1 MRYLYNLSIRR
12 KFAVVIVPLILTII
26 CFDYLQIRDSYL
38 DYNDAVRLNRAI
50 LLGVEINHVVHELQR
65 ERSIS
70 SGYIANEGQD
80 FTVRLDQQRE
90 KTDSTIQQFYSEL
103 VKPDFNDLLEI
114 HGDDLDRLRSHFDRI
129 SEIREQIN
137 ILQLTSDQSIEYFS
151 NINTTALNT
160 VSDLINETRDKEIA
174 QQVHAMINFL
184 KSKEYASIERAVGTQ
199 AFSLQNMDFTLY
211 NRFTTL
217 VSQQSSYLDAFLTI
231 ASLESKEQYSITVQG
246 PHIDEVERLR
256 TVLFA
261 NESLDEETPGYWYNV
276 STTKIN
282 ALKKVEDYMSET
294 IYSTTNTIA
303 ADVFRTFWT
312 FLIVDVAIGVLA
324 FWLMTTVVSNLL
336 ENVSILERFTR
347 KISVGDFS
355 KKVKVDTKD
364 EIGQYARTFNVMV
377 EEIRKSHFALKKER
391 DKARYLYENI
401 YKQSQVVFENVQQG
415 IFLLDKQFKISRLH
429 SKAMVSIFD
438 TDKIAGENFASFMR
452 PLILPRELEALE
464 MFMRHLFNPDM
475 DEEVVN
481 QLNPVER
488 VKIFTDKEGAVS
500 TKYIQVSFTR
510 IERKGVIRNIMVT
523 VSDETKSILLQQHLE
538 EAEAK
543 KKQETEQVLSILKID
558 PSVMRGFLFNS
569 KKTLNMI
576 SDRYENNDGEN
587 YGELLQ
593 YTFETVHNLKGNA
606 SVIGLELMSAKFHSI
621 EESITKLKERKV
633 RGKDFLSILYEI
645 DEADRM
651 MVDMSEMLRKVASI
665 YRKLPS
671 EGQVVSNI
679 MVINT
684 LEKGVEN
691 ISKEEKKTV
700 GFKFLNE
707 TNVVIPEEYIN
718 PFKDIMIQLIRN
730 TIVHGIEE
738 ASVRKEHGK
747 TKKGHITV
755 ALDQEPQS
763 GEYLIHFY
771 DDGEGLN
778 LEKIRK
784 KAVDR
789 NLITEFQAK
798 KLNRAETE
806 ELIFH
811 RGFSTSDKADKNSGR
826 GQGMNLIKTIIE
838 EHNGSFLLNGEKC
851 FDMVIKLPPVFKD
864 SEDEVE
870 ITS

>member
-1 MRYLYNLSIRR
+1 MRYLYNLSIRK
-12 KFAVVIVPLILTII
+12 KFAVVIVPLIITIV

-38 DYNDAVRLNRAI
+38 DYNDALRLNRAI

-70 SGYIANEGQD
+70 SGYIANQGQD
-80 FTVRLDQQRE
+80 FSVRLDEQRQ
-90 KTDSTIQQFYSEL
+90 KTDSTILQFYSEL
-103 VKPDFNDLLEI
+103 VKPEFVSLMKI

-129 SEIREQIN
+129 NEIREQIN
-137 ILQLTSDQSIEYFS
+137 ILKVTSDQSIEYFS
-151 NINTTALNT
+151 EINTTALNT
-160 VSDLINETRDKEIA
+160 VSDLINETRDKETA
-174 QQVHAMINFL
+174 QQVHAMINYL

-199 AFSLQNMDFTLY
+199 AFSHKTMDFAMY

-217 VSQQSSYLDAFLTI
+217 VSQQNSYLDAFFTI
-231 ASLESKEQYSITVQG
+231 ASLESKEQHSVIVQG
-246 PHIDEVERLR
+246 PHIDEVARLR
-256 TVLFA
+256 QILFA
-261 NESLDEETPGYWYNV
+261 NEGLNVDPGYWYKV
-276 STTKIN
+276 STSKIN
-282 ALKKVEDYMSET
+282 ALKRVEDYMSET
-294 IYSTTNTIA
+294 IYSTTNDIA
-303 ADVFRTFWT
+303 DDVFRTFWT
-312 FLIVDVAIGVLA
+312 FLIVDIAIGVLA

-336 ENVSILERFTR
+336 DNVSILERFTR
-347 KISVGDFS
+347 KISAGDFT

-364 EIGQYARTFNVMV
+364 EIGKYARTFNVMV
-377 EEIRKSHFALKKER
+377 EEIRKSHIALKKER

-415 IFLLDKQFKISRLH
+415 IFLLDKQFKISRLY

-438 TDKIAGENFASFMR
+438 TDKIAGENFSSFMR
-452 PLILPRELEALE
+452 PLIIPRELEALE

-488 VKIFTDKEGAVS
+488 VKIFTDKDGVVS
-500 TKYIQVSFTR
+500 TKYIRVSFTR
-510 IERKGVIRNIMVT
+510 IERKGVIKNIMVT

-538 EAEAK
+538 EAETK

-569 KKTLNMI
+569 KKTLGMI
-576 SDRYENNDGEN
+576 SERYEKNDGEN
-587 YGELLQ
+587 YRELLD
-593 YTFETVHNLKGNA
+593 YTFETIHNLKGNA
-606 SVIGLELMSAKFHSI
+606 AVIGLELMSAKFHSI
-621 EESITKLKERKV
+621 EDSIGQLKERSV

-651 MVDMSEMLRKVASI
+651 MVDMSEMLRKVANI
-665 YRKLPS
+665 YRRLPS

-684 LEKGVEN
+684 LEKGVET
-691 ISKEEKKTV
+691 ISKEVKKTV

-718 PFKDIMIQLIRN
+718 PFKDVMIQLIRN
-730 TIVHGIEE
+730 TVVHGIEE
-738 ASVRKEHGK
+738 ASVRKERGK
-747 TKKGHITV
+747 TKKGHITIE
-755 ALDQEPQS
+755 LDQEPSS
-763 GEYLIHFY
+763 GEYLIHYY

-778 LEKIRK
+778 LDKIKK

-789 NLITEFQAK
+789 NLITEFQSE
-798 KLNRAETE
+798 KLSREETE
-806 ELIFH
+806 DLIFQ
-811 RGFSTSDKADKNSGR
+811 RGFSTTDKADQNSGR

-838 EHNGSFLLNGEKC
+838 EHHGSFSVSGEKY
-851 FDMVIKLPPVFKD
+851 FDMIIKLPPVYQD
-864 SEDEVE
+864 SEEE
-870 ITS
+870 SEFTS

>member
-1 MRYLYNLSIRR
+1 MRYLYNLSIRK
-12 KFAVVIVPLILTII
+12 KFAVVIVPLIITII
-26 CFDYLQIRDSYL
+26 CFDYLQIRHSYL

-50 LLGVEINHVVHELQR
+50 LLGVEVNHVVHELQR

-70 SGYIANEGQD
+70 SGYIANEGGD
-80 FTVRLDQQRE
+80 FAAVLSEQRH

-103 VKPDFNDLLEI
+103 IKPEFKDLLNI
-114 HGDDLDRLRSHFDRI
+114 HGDDLERLRSHFDRI
-129 SEIREQIN
+129 NEIRDQVDN
-137 ILQLTSDQSIEYFS
+137 LKVSSDQSIEYFS
-151 NINTTALNT
+151 VINTTALNT

-174 QQVHAMINFL
+174 QQVHAMINYL

-199 AFSLQNMDFTLY
+199 AFSHKVMDFEMY

-217 VSQQSSYLDAFLTI
+217 VSQQNSYLDAFLTI
-231 ASLESKEQYSITVQG
+231 ASLESKEQHAIVVQG
-246 PHIDEVERLR
+246 PHIDEVARLR
-256 TVLFA
+256 QVLFS
-261 NESLDEETPGYWYNV
+261 NQDLNTDPSYWYEV

-282 ALKKVEDYMSET
+282 ALKKVEDYMSDT
-294 IYSTTNTIA
+294 IYSTTNAIA
-303 ADVFRTFWT
+303 DDVFKTFWT
-312 FLIVDVAIGVLA
+312 FLIVDVAIGVIA

-336 ENVSILERFTR
+336 DNVSLLERFTR
-347 KISVGDFS
+347 KISAGDFT
-355 KKVKVDTKD
+355 KKVKIDTKD
-364 EIGQYARTFNVMV
+364 EIGQYARTFNSMV
-377 EEIRKSHFALKKER
+377 EEIRKSHIALKKER

-415 IFLLDKQFKISRLH
+415 IFLLDKQFKISRLY
-429 SKAMVSIFD
+429 SKAMESIFD
-438 TDKIAGENFASFMR
+438 TNKIAGENFSSFMR
-452 PLILPRELEALE
+452 PLIIPRELEALE

-488 VKIFTDKEGAVS
+488 VKIFTDKEGVVS
-500 TKYIQVSFTR
+500 TKYIRVSFTR
-510 IERKGVIRNIMVT
+510 IERKGVIKNIMVT

-576 SDRYENNDGEN
+576 SERYEKNDGEN
-587 YGELLQ
+587 YRDLLD
-593 YTFETVHNLKGNA
+593 YTFETIHNLKGNA

-621 EESITKLKERKV
+621 EDSIGKLKERNV

-651 MVDMSEMLRKVASI
+651 MVDMSEMLRKVANI

-691 ISKEEKKTV
+691 ISKELKKTM
-700 GFKFLNE
+700 GFKFLND

-738 ASVRKEHGK
+738 GSVRKEKGK
-747 TKKGHITV
+747 TKKGHITIE
-755 ALDQEPQS
+755 LDQEPSS
-763 GEYLIHFY
+763 GEYLIHYY

-778 LEKIRK
+778 HEKIRK
-784 KAVDR
+784 KAIDR
-789 NLITEFQAK
+789 NLVTEFQSK
-798 KLNRAETE
+798 KLSKQETE
-806 ELIFH
+806 ELIFEN
-811 RGFSTSDKADKNSGR
+811 GFSTSEKADQNSGR
-826 GQGMNLIKTIIE
+826 GQGMNLIKTIVDE
-838 EHNGSFLLNGEKC
+838 NHGSFSVTGDGY
-851 FDMVIKLPPVFKD
+851 FDMQIKLPPVFQD
-864 SEDEVE
+864 SEEEAE

>member
-12 KFAVVIVPLILTII
+12 KFAVVIVPLIITII
-26 CFDYLQIRDSYL
+26 CFDYLQIRHSYL
-38 DYNDAVRLNRAI
+38 DYNDAQRLNRAI

-70 SGYIANEGQD
+70 SGYLANQGQD
-80 FTVRLDQQRE
+80 FGVNLDEQRQ

-103 VKPDFNDLLEI
+103 VKPDFKGLLNI
-114 HGDDLDRLRSHFDRI
+114 HGDDLERLRSHFERI
-129 SEIREQIN
+129 NEIREQIN
-137 ILQLTSDQSIEYFS
+137 TLKVTSNQSIEYFS
-151 NINTTALNT
+151 EINTTALNT

-174 QQVHAMINFL
+174 QQVHAMINYL

-199 AFSLQNMDFTLY
+199 AFSLQNMDFTMY

-217 VSQQSSYLDAFLTI
+217 VSQQNSYLDAFLTI
-231 ASLESKEQYSITVQG
+231 ASLESKEQHSIIVQG

-256 TVLFA
+256 TILFA
-261 NESLDEETPGYWYNV
+261 NQDLSVDPGYWYKV

-282 ALKKVEDYMSET
+282 ALKKVEDYMSDT
-294 IYSTTNTIA
+294 IYSTTNAIA

-336 ENVSILERFTR
+336 DNVSILERFTR
-347 KISVGDFS
+347 KISAGDFT
-355 KKVKVDTKD
+355 KKVKVDSKD
-364 EIGQYARTFNVMV
+364 EIGKYARTFNVMV
-377 EEIRKSHFALKKER
+377 EEIRKSHLALKKER

-415 IFLLDKQFKISRLH
+415 IFLLDKQFKISRLY

-452 PLILPRELEALE
+452 PLIIPRELEALE

-488 VKIFTDKEGAVS
+488 VKIFTDKDGVVS
-500 TKYIQVSFTR
+500 TKYIRVSFTR

-538 EAEAK
+538 EAESQ

-576 SDRYENNDGEN
+576 SARYEKNDGEN
-587 YGELLQ
+587 YRELLD
-593 YTFETVHNLKGNA
+593 YTFETIHNLKGNSA
-606 SVIGLELMSAKFHSI
+606 VIGLELMSSKFHSI
-621 EESITKLKERKV
+621 EESIGKLKERNV

-651 MVDMSEMLRKVASI
+651 MVDMSEMLRKVANI

-691 ISKEEKKTV
+691 ICKETKKTA

-718 PFKDIMIQLIRN
+718 PFKDMMIQLIRN

-738 ASVRKEHGK
+738 PSVRKERGK

-755 ALDQEPQS
+755 ELDQEPTS
-763 GEYLIHFY
+763 GEYLIHYY

-784 KAVDR
+784 NAVDR
-789 NLITEFQAK
+789 NLITEFQSK
-798 KLNRAETE
+798 KLSREETE
-806 ELIFH
+806 ELIFQ
-811 RGFSTSDKADKNSGR
+811 RGFSTTDKADQNSGR
-826 GQGMNLIKTIIE
+826 GQGMNLIQTIVE
-838 EHNGSFLLNGEKC
+838 EHHGSLSLTGDGF
-851 FDMVIKLPPVFKD
+851 FDMVIKLPPVYQD
-864 SEDEVE
+864 NEEESEIE
-870 ITS
+870 S

>member
-12 KFAVVIVPLILTII
+12 KFAVVIVPLIITIV
-26 CFDYLQIRDSYL
+26 CFDYLQIRNSYF
-38 DYNDAVRLNRAI
+38 DYNDATRLNRAI

-70 SGYIANEGQD
+70 SGYLANEGQD
-80 FTVRLDQQRE
+80 FSASLDQQRH

-103 VKPDFNDLLEI
+103 VKPEFKGLMKI
-114 HGDDLDRLRSHFDRI
+114 HGDELERLRSHFDRI
-129 SEIREQIN
+129 NEIREQIN
-137 ILQLTSDQSIEYFS
+137 GLQVTPDQSIEYFS
-151 NINTTALNT
+151 EINTTALNT
-160 VSDLINETRDKEIA
+160 VNDLINETRDKETA
-174 QQVHAMINFL
+174 QQVHAMINYL

-199 AFSLQNMDFTLY
+199 AFSHKNMDFAMY

-217 VSQQSSYLDAFLTI
+217 VSQQNSYLDAFLTI
-231 ASLESKEQYSITVQG
+231 ASPEFKDQHATLVRG

-261 NESLDEETPGYWYNV
+261 NEELTIDPGYWYKV

-282 ALKKVEDYMSET
+282 ALKKVEDYMSDT
-294 IYSTTNTIA
+294 IYSTTNAIA
-303 ADVFRTFWT
+303 DDVFKTFWT
-312 FLIVDVAIGVLA
+312 FLIVDIAIGILA

-336 ENVSILERFTR
+336 DNVGLLERFTR
-347 KISVGDFS
+347 KISAGDFT
-355 KKVKVDTKD
+355 KKVKIDTND
-364 EIGQYARTFNVMV
+364 EIGQYAHTFNVMV
-377 EEIRKSHFALKKER
+377 EEIRKSHLALKKER

-415 IFLLDKQFKISRLH
+415 IFLLDKQYKISRLY
-429 SKAMVSIFD
+429 SKAMESIFD
-438 TDKIAGENFASFMR
+438 TNKIGGENFASFMR
-452 PLILPRELEALE
+452 PLIIPRDLEALE

-481 QLNPVER
+481 QLNPVDR
-488 VKIFTDKEGAVS
+488 IKIFTDKEGVVG
-500 TKYIQVSFTR
+500 TKYIKVSFTR
-510 IERKGVIRNIMVT
+510 IERKGVIKNVMVT

-538 EAEAK
+538 EAESK

-569 KKTLNMI
+569 KKTLNQI
-576 SDRYENNDGEN
+576 SERYEKNDGEN
-587 YGELLQ
+587 YRELLE
-593 YTFETVHNLKGNA
+593 YTTETIHNLKGNA
-606 SVIGLELMSAKFHSI
+606 SVIGLELMTSKFHSI
-621 EESITKLKERKV
+621 EESIGKLKERNV
-633 RGKDFLSILYEI
+633 RGKDFLSVLYEI

-691 ISKEEKKTV
+691 IAKEVKKTI

-707 TNVVIPEEYIN
+707 SNVVIPEEYIN
-718 PFKDIMIQLIRN
+718 PFKDIIIQLIRN
-730 TIVHGIEE
+730 TIVHGIEDS
-738 ASVRKEHGK
+738 ALRKKRGK
-747 TKKGHITV
+747 TKEGHITIE
-755 ALDQEPQS
+755 LDQEPVS
-763 GEYLIHFY
+763 GEYLIHYY

-778 LEKIRK
+778 LDKISK

-789 NLITEFQAK
+789 NLITEFQSK
-798 KLNRAETE
+798 KLSREDLE
-806 ELIFH
+806 ELIFQQ
-811 RGFSTSDKADKNSGR
+811 GFSTSDKADQNSGR
-826 GQGMNLIKTIIE
+826 GQGMNLIKSIIE
-838 EHNGSFLLNGEKC
+838 DHHGSFSLTGDGS
-851 FDMVIKLPPVFKD
+851 FDIMIKLPPVYQ
-864 SEDEVE
+864 ETEEVVE
-870 ITS
+870 IMS

>member
-1 MRYLYNLSIRR
+1 M
-12 KFAVVIVPLILTII
+12 VIVPLIITII
-26 CFDYLQIRDSYL
+26 CFDYLQIRHSYL
-38 DYNDAVRLNRAI
+38 DYNDAQRLNRAI

-70 SGYIANEGQD
+70 SGYLANQGQD
-80 FTVRLDQQRE
+80 FGVNLDEQRQ

-103 VKPDFNDLLEI
+103 VKPDFKGLLNI
-114 HGDDLDRLRSHFDRI
+114 HGDDLERLRSHFERI
-129 SEIREQIN
+129 NEIREQIN
-137 ILQLTSDQSIEYFS
+137 TLKVTSNQSIEYFS
-151 NINTTALNT
+151 EINTTALNT

-174 QQVHAMINFL
+174 QQVHAMINYL

-199 AFSLQNMDFTLY
+199 AFSHQNMDFTIY

-217 VSQQSSYLDAFLTI
+217 VSQQNSYLDAFMTI
-231 ASLESKEQYSITVQG
+231 ASLESKEQHAIIVQG

-256 TVLFA
+256 TILFA
-261 NESLDEETPGYWYNV
+261 NQDLGVDPGYWYKV

-282 ALKKVEDYMSET
+282 ALKKVEDYMSDT
-294 IYSTTNTIA
+294 IYSTTNAIA

-336 ENVSILERFTR
+336 DNVSILERFTR
-347 KISVGDFS
+347 KISAGDFT
-355 KKVKVDTKD
+355 KKVKVDSKD

-377 EEIRKSHFALKKER
+377 EEIRKSHLALKKER

-415 IFLLDKQFKISRLH
+415 IFLLDKQFKISRLY

-452 PLILPRELEALE
+452 PLIIPRELEALE

-488 VKIFTDKEGAVS
+488 VKIFTDKDGVVS
-500 TKYIQVSFTR
+500 TKYIRVSFTR

-538 EAEAK
+538 EAESQ

-576 SDRYENNDGEN
+576 SARYEKNDGEN
-587 YGELLQ
+587 YRELLD
-593 YTFETVHNLKGNA
+593 YTFETIHNLKGNSA
-606 SVIGLELMSAKFHSI
+606 VIGLELMSSKFHSI
-621 EESITKLKERKV
+621 EESIGKLKERSV

-651 MVDMSEMLRKVASI
+651 MVDMSEMLRKVANI

-691 ISKEEKKTV
+691 ICKETKKTA

-718 PFKDIMIQLIRN
+718 PFKDMMIQLIRN

-738 ASVRKEHGK
+738 PSVRKERGK

-755 ALDQEPQS
+755 ELDQEPTS
-763 GEYLIHFY
+763 GEYLIHYY

-784 KAVDR
+784 NAVDR
-789 NLITEFQAK
+789 NLITEFQSK
-798 KLNRAETE
+798 KLSRRETE
-806 ELIFH
+806 ELIFE
-811 RGFSTSDKADKNSGR
+811 RGFSTTDKADQNSGR
-826 GQGMNLIKTIIE
+826 GQGMNLIQTIVE
-838 EHNGSFLLNGEKC
+838 EHHGSFSLTGDGF
-851 FDMVIKLPPVFKD
+851 FDMVIKLPPVFKE
-864 SEDEVE
+864 SEEESE
-870 ITS
+870 IES

>member
-1 MRYLYNLSIRR
+1 MRYLYNLSIRK
-12 KFAVVIVPLILTII
+12 KFAVVIVPLIITIV
-26 CFDYLQIRDSYL
+26 CFDYLQIRNSYL
-38 DYNDAVRLNRAI
+38 DYNDALRLNRAI

-70 SGYIANEGQD
+70 SGYIANEGLD
-80 FTVRLDQQRE
+80 FSAELGEQRH

-103 VKPDFNDLLEI
+103 VKSEFKGLLEI
-114 HGDDLDRLRSHFDRI
+114 HGDDLERLRSHFDRI
-129 SEIREQIN
+129 NEIRDQVDN
-137 ILQLTSDQSIEYFS
+137 IKVTSDQSIEYFS
-151 NINTTALNT
+151 IINTTALNT

-174 QQVHAMINFL
+174 QQVHAMINYL
-184 KSKEYASIERAVGTQ
+184 KSKEFASIERAVGTQ
-199 AFSLQNMDFTLY
+199 AFSHKSIDFAMY

-217 VSQQSSYLDAFLTI
+217 VSQQNSYMDAFLTI
-231 ASLESKEQYSITVQG
+231 ASLESKEQHSRIVQG
-246 PHIDEVERLR
+246 PLIDEVERLR
-256 TVLFA
+256 GVLFA
-261 NESLDEETPGYWYNV
+261 NEELNVEPSYWYKA
-276 STTKIN
+276 STSKIN
-282 ALKKVEDYMSET
+282 ALKKVEDYMSDT
-294 IYSTTNTIA
+294 IYSTTNEIA
-303 ADVFRTFWT
+303 DDVFKTFWT
-312 FLIVDVAIGVLA
+312 FLIVDIAIGVLA

-336 ENVSILERFTR
+336 DNVSLLERFTR
-347 KISVGDFS
+347 KISAGDFT
-355 KKVKVDTKD
+355 KKVKIDTKD

-377 EEIRKSHFALKKER
+377 EEIRKSHIALKKER

-415 IFLLDKQFKISRLH
+415 IFLLDKQFKISRLY
-429 SKAMVSIFD
+429 SKAMESIFD
-438 TDKIAGENFASFMR
+438 TNKIAGENFASFMR
-452 PLILPRELEALE
+452 PLIIPRELEALE

-488 VKIFTDKEGAVS
+488 VKIFTDKDGVVS
-500 TKYIQVSFTR
+500 TKYIRVSFTR
-510 IERKGVIRNIMVT
+510 IERKGVIKNIMVT

-576 SDRYENNDGEN
+576 SDRYEKNDGEN
-587 YGELLQ
+587 YRELLD
-593 YTFETVHNLKGNA
+593 YTFETIHNLKGNA
-606 SVIGLELMSAKFHSI
+606 SVIGLELMSSKFHSI
-621 EESITKLKERKV
+621 EESIGNLKERNV

-651 MVDMSEMLRKVASI
+651 MVDMSEMLRKVANI

-691 ISKEEKKTV
+691 ISKEVKKTV
-700 GFKFLNE
+700 GFKFMND
-707 TNVVIPEEYIN
+707 TNAVIPEEYIN

-738 ASVRKEHGK
+738 GSRRKEQGK
-747 TKKGHITV
+747 TKKGHITIE
-755 ALDQEPQS
+755 LDQEPAS
-763 GEYLIHFY
+763 GEYLIHYY

-778 LEKIRK
+778 LDKIRK

-789 NLITEFQAK
+789 NLVTEFQSK
-798 KLNRAETE
+798 KLSRKEIE
-806 ELIFH
+806 ELIFEK
-811 RGFSTSDKADKNSGR
+811 GFSTTDKADNNSGR

-838 EHNGSFLLNGEKC
+838 EHHGSFSVSGERF
-851 FDMVIKLPPVFKD
+851 FDMVIKLPPIYQD
-864 SEDEVE
+864 SEEAE

>member
-1 MRYLYNLSIRR
+1 M
-12 KFAVVIVPLILTII
+12 VIVPLIITII

-38 DYNDAVRLNRAI
+38 DYNDALRLNRAI
-50 LLGVEINHVVHELQR
+50 LLGVEINHVVHEVQR

-70 SGYIANEGQD
+70 SGFIANEGED
-80 FTVRLDQQRE
+80 FSTNLTEQRH

-103 VKPDFNDLLEI
+103 VKPEFKGLLEI
-114 HGDDLDRLRSHFDRI
+114 HGDDLERLRRHFDRI
-129 SEIREQIN
+129 NEIRDQID
-137 ILQLTSDQSIEYFS
+137 ILKVTSDQSIKYFS
-151 NINTTALNT
+151 EINTTALNT

-174 QQVHAMINFL
+174 QQVHAMINYL

-199 AFSLQNMDFTLY
+199 AFSNKAMDFAMY

-217 VSQQSSYLDAFLTI
+217 VSQQNSYLDAFFTI
-231 ASLESKEQYSITVQG
+231 ASLESKEQHSVIVQG
-246 PHIDEVERLR
+246 PLIDEVERLR
-256 TVLFA
+256 AILFA
-261 NESLDEETPGYWYNV
+261 NEDFNVEPSYWYQA
-276 STTKIN
+276 STSKIN
-282 ALKKVEDYMSET
+282 ALKKVEDYMSNA
-294 IYSTTNTIA
+294 IYSTTNEIA
-303 ADVFRTFWT
+303 DDVFRTFWT
-312 FLIVDVAIGVLA
+312 FLIVDIAIGVIA

-336 ENVSILERFTR
+336 DNVSILERFTR
-347 KISVGDFS
+347 KISAGDFT

-377 EEIRKSHFALKKER
+377 EEIRKSHIALKKER

-415 IFLLDKQFKISRLH
+415 IFLLDKQFKISRLY
-429 SKAMVSIFD
+429 SKAMESIFD

-452 PLILPRELEALE
+452 PLIIPRELEALE

-488 VKIFTDKEGAVS
+488 VKIFTDKDGVVS
-500 TKYIQVSFTR
+500 TKYIRVSFTR
-510 IERKGVIRNIMVT
+510 IERKGIIKNIMVT

-576 SDRYENNDGEN
+576 SERYEKNDGEN
-587 YGELLQ
+587 YRELLD
-593 YTFETVHNLKGNA
+593 YTFETIHNLKGNA
-606 SVIGLELMSAKFHSI
+606 SVIGLELMSSKFHSI
-621 EESITKLKERKV
+621 EESISKLKERNI
-633 RGKDFLSILYEI
+633 RGKDFLSVLYEI

-651 MVDMSEMLRKVASI
+651 MVDMSEMLRKVANI

-691 ISKEEKKTV
+691 ISKEVKKTM
-700 GFKFLNE
+700 GFKFLND

-718 PFKDIMIQLIRN
+718 PFKDMMIQLIRN

-738 ASVRKEHGK
+738 GSVRKERGK
-747 TKKGHITV
+747 TKKGHITIE
-755 ALDQEPQS
+755 LDQEPGS
-763 GEYLIHFY
+763 GEYLIHYY

-778 LEKIRK
+778 LDKIKK

-789 NLITEFQAK
+789 NLVTEFQSK
-798 KLNRAETE
+798 KLSREETE

-811 RGFSTSDKADKNSGR
+811 RGFSTSDKADQNSGR
-826 GQGMNLIKTIIE
+826 GQGMSLIKTIIE
-838 EHNGSFLLNGEKC
+838 EHHGSFSITGDGF
-851 FDMVIKLPPVFKD
+851 FDMVIKLPPVYQD
-864 SEDEVE
+864 SEEE
-870 ITS
+870 AELES